1 MIQTILQVGYRNRSV
16 FPDKR
21 NIRTNNLCSTVLDK
35 SWTFLTLSLKSLF
48 LKEFLWREK
57 VNSELV
63 IDKVKIVTF

>member
-21 NIRTNNLCSTVLDK
+21 NIRTNNLRSTVLDK